1 MSTTDYEQGVF
12 GPGHG
17 CVFNTDEDH
26 YYFAYLE
33 FGRRSTNRQT
43 YVNRLE
49 FNEDGTIR
57 PVKLSLDGVGP
68 LRKVK
73 GRKEIKADTVYASST
88 AAPLFIEPMKDDL
101 CRRTEYF
108 VPAFAWMGRTV
119 PDGWL
124 RKEIRTNGLLQIW
137 EEPGKYGAVKFI
149 LYVLQPDM
157 LINLKVRWTGLHGG
171 NAEDMTTCGCNLRMS
186 MNRRGNIVS

>member
-57 PVKLSLDGVGP
+57 PVKLSLDGVGA

-88 AAPLFIEPMKDDL
+88 AAPMFIKPMKDGGMSVVRSIL
-101 CRRTEYF
+101 FR
-108 VPAFAWMGRTV
+108 PLPQMGRTV

-124 RKEIRTNGLLQIW
+124 RKGIRTNGLSQIW
-137 EEPGKYGAVKFI
+137 EESGKYGAVKFI
-149 LYVLQPDM
+149 LCVLRPDM
-157 LINLKVRWTGLHGG
+157 LTNLKVRWTGLHGG
-171 NAEDMTTCGCNLRMS
+171 SAEDMMTCG
-186 MNRRGNIVS
+186 